1 MPDPNRTSI
10 INYGH
15 SELNDNFSLPVI
27 VKTSLY
33 DWSIKNKTEIVRKRL
48 ESINV
53 DGPKLTTLVQYPPG
67 LTFKKCSHNRGE
79 EFLVL
84 SGDFSNNNHVY
95 GSGSYVRNP
104 PGTKFTSATRHGC
117 LLLFKT
123 GQFQKMDLTRL
134 TVTRREYDHLW
145 VSTGEPGV
153 SRVELHQFLDESVNL
168 YQIRPQCWIT
178 FKQCTQGIEVFIYEG
193 LVTVAGVEYTTGT
206 WFRYPPHSQIKIV
219 ATSNTCLFV
228 KKRKYTC

>member
-1 MPDPNRTSI
+1 MPYPDRTTIVSYS
-10 INYGH
+10 NDG
-15 SELNDNFSLPVI
+15 LNDDFSTPVI
-27 VKTSLY
+27 VKTNLY
-33 DWSIKNKTEIVRKRL
+33 DWSVKTKIVRKRL
-48 ESINV
+48 EYIDIN
-53 DGPKLTTLVQYPPG
+53 GPWLTTLVQYPAG

-84 SGDFSNNNHVY
+84 SGDFSNDERTYH
-95 GSGSYVRNP
+95 SGAYVRNP
-104 PGTKFTSATRHGC
+104 PGMRFTSATRYGC

-123 GQFQKMDLTRL
+123 GQFQKMDLTQRA
-134 TVTRREYDHLW
+134 TTRREYDHLW
-145 VSTGEPGV
+145 VSAGEPGV
-153 SRVELHQFLDESVNL
+153 SRIELHQFLDESVNL

-193 LVTVAGVEYTTGT
+193 LVMVEGVTYTTGT

-219 ATSNTCLFV
+219 AISNTCLYV